1 MTEEPLNPIRQLI
14 GNALIGSG
22 ILWIA
27 LSGLCSVWVMGQFLV
42 QDPSL
47 QDFFSSAAI
56 VVIVG
61 GISAGLGYLAMV
73 IGRIIRGRK

>member
-1 MTEEPLNPIRQLI
+1 MTDEPLNPIRQLI

-27 LSGLCSVWVMGQFLV
+27 LSGLCSVWVFGQFVV
-42 QDPSL
+42 QDPNM
-47 QDFFSSAAI
+47 QDFFSSLGI
-56 VVIVG
+56 VVLVG